1 MKILLHNIEY
11 SSSIIERLN
20 YYNYS
25 VSITLTKCKMKT
37 EKLQS
42 ISIFNFNLLNK
53 LQTYIQYMSLQIAQL
68 IEASS
73 CLQIK
78 Y

>member
-1 MKILLHNIEY
+1 
-11 SSSIIERLN
+11 
-20 YYNYS
+20 
-25 VSITLTKCKMKT
+25 MKT